1 MSAIY
6 DKGREEVEPASDE
19 EDLEAMLRE
28 HRRQGVIYTAPIWR
42 RAEENQRF
50 VHEQQWT
57 DGEIL
62 AHRENPQVPQ
72 LVMNEIGV
80 ILDTFSGRQM
90 MQRFERSYIPRS
102 PDSQAQAEIMTA
114 IDKALMQAVDA
125 EQVES
130 QFFKDGPGI
139 QGVSCIRWRYDTLED
154 QRGLLIPEDI
164 PIQQMMWDPEA
175 RKINLADRNWHR
187 YGEWLSKREVKER
200 WPDRWK
206 EVESKAGSNQW
217 AEMTPGVSVR
227 TPWSNID
234 RTPGTTYDGRTLAWW
249 DKRSSMLFVEYEQWR
264 EVTYR
269 YNVAIP
275 APGFTYADAM
285 ANPEQEL
292 LLTSEM
298 AADEMQQVK
307 AMQEEKGDPIPSH
320 QIVKFPKMTYRHAW
334 IIGDEIM
341 ETGEIPVGR
350 FTFLFL
356 ASDRYIQPGKVDWKG
371 LVDKLKDAQRWVN
384 LLISS
389 LARQLT
395 INPKGL
401 FIYERGLFANRRS
414 AMNEFAAP
422 GGAIEVPRGKL
433 QGNDP
438 YRFVQAGSS
447 PFSQMVESLLGLYR
461 DAIPRIAGF
470 NPGALGQLGSDLR
483 RISGTVV
490 SQVQDAAMTAN
501 ASKFDAFRAYRREL
515 GRLIMAFCRVFWGN
529 RLEELAE
536 IVGSDLAYEPVDPMA
551 PPDPT
556 TGMPPPPQLRLTP
569 EMFEDSFWKSIAIED
584 VTPTGDLLE
593 QVWEGLVQH
602 GALQVLLSPQPDTGQ
617 PIMSSEDIA
626 EMLPGI
632 PAVQREKIKARIQR
646 QILEMQQQK
655 AMEAQM
661 QSQQQGQ
668 PPAQQQG

>member
-1 MSAIY
+1 MSTVIY
-6 DKGREEVEPASDE
+6 DKGRESVEPESE
-19 EDLEAMLRE
+19 EDDLHAMLRE
-28 HRRQGVIYTAPIWR
+28 HRRQGVIHTKHIWT
-42 RAEENQRF
+42 RAEENQKF

-57 DGEIL
+57 DGEIA
-62 AHRENPQVPQ
+62 AHQENPAVPQ

-114 IDKALMQAVDA
+114 IDKAFMQSVDA

-154 QRGLLIPEDI
+154 PRGLLICEDI
-164 PIQQMMWDPEA
+164 PIHQIMWDPEA
-175 RKINLADRNWHR
+175 RKVNLADRNWHR
-187 YGEWLSKREVKER
+187 YGEWLSKGEVKER
-200 WPDRWK
+200 WPEAWEK
-206 EVESKAGSNQW
+206 VENKAGSNQW
-217 AEMTPGVSVR
+217 SEMTPGVSVR

-234 RTPGTTYDGRTLAWW
+234 RTPGTQYDGRTLAWY
-249 DKRSSMLFVEYEQWR
+249 DRRSAMLFVEYEQWR

-269 YNVAIP
+269 YSVAVP
-275 APGFTYADAM
+275 SQGATYAQAM
-285 ANPEQEL
+285 GAPEQNL
-292 LLTSEM
+292 LSTIEM
-298 AADEMQQVK
+298 TAAEMREVK
-307 AMQEEKGDPIPSH
+307 AVQAEMGDPVPDNM
-320 QIVKFPKMTYRHAW
+320 IVKFPKMNYRHAW
-334 IIGDEIM
+334 IIGDEIV

-356 ASDRYIQPGKVDWKG
+356 AADRYLQPGKVDWKG

-401 FIYERGLFANRRS
+401 FLYERGLFANRRA
-414 AMNEFAAP
+414 AMDQFAAP

-438 YRFVQAGSS
+438 YRYVQAGAS

-515 GRLIMAFCRVFWGN
+515 GRLIMAFCRVFWSD
-529 RLEELAE
+529 RLEDLAE
-536 IVGSDLAYEPVDPMA
+536 IVGSELAYAPVDPMA
-551 PPDPT
+551 PPDPM

-569 EMFEDSFWKSIAIED
+569 QMFEDSFWKSIAIEE

-602 GALQVLLSPQPDTGQ
+602 GALQVLLAPQPDTGQ
-617 PIMSSEDIA
+617 PILSSEDIVA
-626 EMLPGI
+626 MLPGI
-632 PAVQREKIKARIQR
+632 PVVQREKIKARIQA
-646 QILEMQQQK
+646 QIQQMQQQ
-655 AMEAQM
+655 
-661 QSQQQGQ
+661 QSAAAQQGQ
-668 PPAQQQG
+668 QPPQQQAA